1 MFMKGLVLVVVVGV
15 VIVFVNSVVEEILF
29 EKNIFMILSLRLRYV
44 VFVKYVEYF
53 D

>member
-1 MFMKGLVLVVVVGV
+1 MKGLVLVVVVGV

-29 EKNIFMILSLRLRYV
+29 EKNIFMILSSRLRYV
-44 VFVKYVEYF
+44 VFVKYVEFF

>member
-1 MFMKGLVLVVVVGV
+1 MKGLVLVAVVGV

-29 EKNIFMILSLRLRYV
+29 EKNIFMILRLRYV